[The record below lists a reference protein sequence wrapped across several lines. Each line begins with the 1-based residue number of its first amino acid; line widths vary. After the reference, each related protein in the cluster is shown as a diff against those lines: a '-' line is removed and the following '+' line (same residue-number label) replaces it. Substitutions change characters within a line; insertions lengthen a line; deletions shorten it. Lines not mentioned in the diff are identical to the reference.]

1 MDSRLLIGGGVAV
14 AALLLSRRA
23 SAQQITPT
31 GTPAEGFVGLQKD
44 DDGPEVKK
52 RKITRVED
60 LIPSEPGSVWDSSGM
75 TIKLEHPLAA
85 TNSSYNRYYFNAKL
99 VVDVLQSGAYESWAE
114 VPESIQGDYVWELTR
129 HGDTQS
135 GSWTVNETA
144 NDIRGSLSKSILM
157 QSVDA
162 IKPTWELVLGQFG
175 GFTPNYPAANEGSVT
190 IQNGYFTDTGGRWRY
205 VDSNG
210 SAVNSQ
216 NVMLDLNGNPLSPEP
231 LTMQVKCQGSNSWTN
246 YGSPITVVGSLIG
259 ESGGNKFFPA
269 DAETGYLPSG
279 LPYGCTI
286 PINTKTLPSTIR
298 VIEDNGDYTNYTQVS
313 IDDLIVSGTQVSV
326 VDNQSAST
334 DEAVIYYKLFNSFNF
349 PLVHK
354 DASGYYV
361 RNNWR
366 NNQKA
371 YISTLIPGFGA
382 YYARRQVQCTC
393 PNGTVNAGQTVTV
406 YDTNN
411 CPSWTSFIST
421 SDKNN
426 YCGGD
431 APTPEP
437 VDKGE
442 CICTTNVFSGQTSC
456 KYENVDETCTLQQAP
471 SQEEGSDNEEY
482 ADLITDSGDNSG
494 WINFVPSAAEQNNM
508 ITSFQSYINW

>member
-44 DDGPEVKK
+44 EDGPEVKK
-52 RKITRVED
+52 KKIVSVD
-60 LIPSEPGSVWDSSGM
+60 SLIPNEPSDSVWKSDGM
-75 TIKLEHPLAA
+75 TVKLEHPLAA
-85 TNSSYNRYYFNAKL
+85 TNSSYSRYYFNAKL
-99 VVDVLQSGAYESWAE
+99 VVDVMQSGAYESWAE
-114 VPESIQGDYVWELTR
+114 VPETINGDYTWELTR
-129 HGDTQS
+129 YGDTQS
-135 GSWTVNETA
+135 GGSWTVNENA
-144 NDIRGSLSKSILM
+144 NDIRGSLSKSILT

-162 IKPTWELVLGQFG
+162 IKPTWESVLGQFG

-216 NVMLDLNGNPLSPEP
+216 NIMLDLNGNSLSPAP
-231 LTMQVKCQGSNSWTN
+231 LTMQVKCEGSNSWTN

-286 PINTKTLPSTIR
+286 PTEMKTLPATIR
-298 VIEDNGDYTNYTQVS
+298 VIEDNGNYTNYTQVS

-326 VDNQSAST
+326 VDNQDGST
-334 DEAVIYYKLFNSFNF
+334 DEAVIYYKLFKSFNF

-361 RNNWR
+361 LNKWKND
-366 NNQKA
+366 QKA

-393 PNGTVNAGQTVTV
+393 PSNSVKAGQTVTV
-406 YDTNN
+406 YDTKN
-411 CPSWTSFIST
+411 CPNWYSVVSSSGNADIN
-421 SDKNN
+421 K
-426 YCGGD
+426 YCGG
-431 APTPEP
+431 AAST
-437 VDKGE
+437 GGS
-442 CICTTNVFSGQTSC
+442 TGGGSSSGGLSGG
-456 KYENVDETCTLQQAP
+456 NWNIGGGLGGLGGGAASNLGNLQL
-471 SQEEGSDNEEY
+471 N
-482 ADLITDSGDNSG
+482 N
-494 WINFVPSAAEQNNM
+494 AEH
-508 ITSFQSYINW
+508 YINTQQSFMRW